1 MTFNELYTILEN
13 DFMNGLDD
21 VDKEAFFHKI
31 GVNPNDLEKCGE
43 GWVAKSLKNK
53 PKSLEK
59 DCVLTFDGSKIWYK
73 NGEHH
78 RDNGPAIEW
87 ASGSK
92 TWWKNG
98 KRHRDDGPAIE
109 NADGTKEWWK
119 DGKWHRDNGPAVER
133 ADGSKA
139 WYKNGVLH
147 RDDGPAV
154 EWADGTKVWY
164 KNGVK
169 IK

>member
-21 VDKEAFFHKI
+21 VDKEAFFYKI
-31 GVNPNDLEKCGE
+31 RVNPNDFEKCGE

-59 DCVLTFDGSKIWYK
+59 DCIMFVDGTKVWWK
-73 NGEHH
+73 NGERHRDDRPAIEYASGTKEWWKNGRLH
-78 RDNGPAIEW
+78 RDNGPAIER

-92 TWWKNG
+92 EWYKNG
-98 KRHRDDGPAIE
+98 KCHRDDGPAIE
-109 NADGTKEWWK
+109 RASGYKEWW
-119 DGKWHRDNGPAVER
+119 
-133 ADGSKA
+133 
-139 WYKNGVLH
+139 
-147 RDDGPAV
+147 
-154 EWADGTKVWY
+154 